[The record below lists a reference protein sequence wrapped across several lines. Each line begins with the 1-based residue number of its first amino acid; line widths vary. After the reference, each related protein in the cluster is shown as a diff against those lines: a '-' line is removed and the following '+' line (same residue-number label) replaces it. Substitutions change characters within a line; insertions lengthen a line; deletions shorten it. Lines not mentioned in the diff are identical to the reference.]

1 MRSLIDILSLS
12 TEEIDELIE
21 KAEDIIANP
30 EKYREKCRYK
40 KLATLF
46 FEPSTRTRLS
56 FEAAMYE
63 LGGQVLGFSQADS
76 SSAAKGESV
85 ADTARTVSCYA
96 DIIAMRHP
104 K

>member
-1 MRSLIDILSLS
+1 MRSLIDILELS
-12 TEEIDELIE
+12 TSELDQLIAV
-21 KAEDIIANP
+21 AEDIIENP
-30 EKYREKCRYK
+30 AKYSEACKGK

-63 LGGQVLGFSQADS
+63 LGGNVIGFSEANS

-85 ADTARTVSCYA
+85 SDTAKT
-96 DIIAMRHP
+96 INTLI
-104 K
+104 